1 MPRTKATARKG
12 NNQADREAAKR
23 FVTYLTDTGHRV
35 VRCNSDLYL
44 YIPSQGLYQDCSS
57 DFGTIELRCIA
68 SEAGVLADYSSMMRQ
83 MNKMLKM
90 FYMLDE
96 VEDTR
101 DDDFL
106 VTAAA
111 TRPGK
116 QLFKN
121 GIWDARA
128 KTILPFSPD
137 CVFFEAVDCDI
148 DASWLCSD
156 AVLTDNAQ
164 NAMTLIESIIGP
176 GAAAQYFISGSA
188 RTLACEKADKRR
200 LFLMIGD
207 TDSGKGVLNELFNA
221 AFRHQSGNT
230 DASFLTRGFCR
241 GTGLRDKEFLV
252 PLKHKTFVFTQGIT
266 SDTDLKGDLIKSI
279 IRGDKQTVRETRGK
293 MQCFS
298 LNQMFVMCV
307 DKQPIIAPC
316 DNEIADMLAVFL
328 MPYRYVPHSKLESG
342 EAESHWRVADPD
354 IKDTVHTEKFRM
366 GMIELLVKSYVSE
379 EPDRPPSVAADT
391 IHMLGYMQETQSKI
405 RTDLKQVIEYTGK
418 HTDFVTEQELFQIRV
433 LHGDYSAYNKISNG
447 LLAMGRSVFKK
458 TRLLPGNDKPN
469 VVYTGLKMIVP
480 TAKRP
485 RDE

>member
-1 MPRTKATARKG
+1 
-12 NNQADREAAKR
+12 
-23 FVTYLTDTGHRV
+23 
-35 VRCNSDLYL
+35 
-44 YIPSQGLYQDCSS
+44 
-57 DFGTIELRCIA
+57 
-68 SEAGVLADYSSMMRQ
+68 MRQ
-83 MNKMLKM
+83 INKMLKM

-111 TRPGK
+111 SRPGK

-121 GIWDARA
+121 GIWDART
-128 KTILPFSPD
+128 KTILSFSPEN
-137 CVFFEAVDCDI
+137 VFFEAIDCDI
-148 DASWLCSD
+148 DAAWLCSD
-156 AVLTDNAQ
+156 PVLTDNAHHAL
-164 NAMTLIESIIGP
+164 NLIESIIGP
-176 GAAAQYFISGSA
+176 GAAAQYFISVSA

-200 LFLMIGD
+200 FFLMIGD
-207 TDSGKGVLNELFNA
+207 TGSGKGVLNELFNA
-221 AFRHQSGNT
+221 AFPCHSDNT
-230 DASFLTRGFCR
+230 DASCLTKGFCR

-307 DKQPIIAPC
+307 NKKPIITPY
-316 DNEIADMLAVFL
+316 DNEISDMIAVFH
-328 MPYRYVPHSKLESG
+328 MPYRYVRPSELESG
-342 EAESHWRVADPD
+342 DAESHWRVADPY
-354 IKDTVHTEKFRM
+354 IKRAVHTETFRL
-366 GMIELLVKSYVSE
+366 GMVELLVKSYVRE

-391 IHMLGYMQETQSKI
+391 
-405 RTDLKQVIEYTGK
+405 
-418 HTDFVTEQELFQIRV
+418 
-433 LHGDYSAYNKISNG
+433 
-447 LLAMGRSVFKK
+447 
-458 TRLLPGNDKPN
+458 
-469 VVYTGLKMIVP
+469 TGLNTMADSFCGRE